1 MIEIDR
7 DLKDM
12 IISAFRYSLGRK
24 TYITWSTCDYIKE
37 HKELVDKRLK
47 TIMLSDLQ
55 SLDMYY
61 VITDMDYKIFKDFE
75 KWLNELEV
83 QQ

>member
-1 MIEIDR
+1 MLEIDR

-12 IISAFRYSLGRK
+12 IISAFRYAIGRK
-24 TYITWSTCDYIKE
+24 TYMTFATCDYIKS
-37 HKELVDKRLK
+37 HPELIDERVKGV
-47 TIMLSDLQ
+47 MLSDLE

-61 VITDMDYKIFKDFE
+61 PNKGIDYNTFKDFE

-83 QQ
+83 